1 MKKMKSSNRDAVRVF
16 GGWPLLIACIVIVAV
31 LVVIGFVGEN
41 NIRRILIRMFLY
53 CAMAVVWNL
62 MSGYT
67 GMTSLGQQAFVGIA
81 GYSMAVMT
89 STYLWAALSALCW
102 HWCWR

>member
-1 MKKMKSSNRDAVRVF
+1 MKKTETSLRKTTRVF
-16 GGWPLLIACIVIVAV
+16 GGWPLLITCIAIVAL

-89 STYLWAALSALCW
+89 AMEYPAIPTKAC
-102 HWCWR
+102 